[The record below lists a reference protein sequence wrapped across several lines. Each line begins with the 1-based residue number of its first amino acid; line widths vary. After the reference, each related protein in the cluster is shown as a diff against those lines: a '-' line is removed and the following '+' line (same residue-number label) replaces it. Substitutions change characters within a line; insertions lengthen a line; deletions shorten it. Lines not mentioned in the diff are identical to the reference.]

1 MTQVAV
7 ATVPLSQEGLGAMRE
22 KEDGTRPVLGA
33 ALRGPPQGTSRG
45 LAFWL
50 GISAVCLA
58 LVSGIA
64 TSLILTGSTRIRP
77 TNDVFQLVILL
88 NILMVLPLITVIAW
102 QVWRLWHERRH
113 QAAGSRLHIRIV
125 GLFGVIA
132 LLPTILLATFAALSL
147 NRALDQVF
155 SKQVRNIVTNSQLVA
170 NAYVEEHAKILR
182 GDVVAMARDLDA
194 AATLVKSDPAR
205 FKALFTAQAGLRDLS
220 MGYLIEP
227 DGKILLAPDQ
237 PSAAPYLEP
246 PASALAEAAS
256 GQPVLIEPGRSTRVG
271 AIQKLSSFKD
281 TYLFVTRAVDAS
293 VIRQLRLTED
303 GVRRYS
309 EIDHLSRGIKI
320 ASAVIY
326 VVIALTLL
334 LAAIWLGLW
343 FANRLVAPI
352 RRLIGAAQLVS
363 QGNLNVQVPVRR
375 GESDLKVLS
384 TTFNR
389 MTSELKTQRDELVS
403 TNSQLQ
409 ERRRFIEA
417 VLSGVTAGIIGLDQ
431 DGVINLANPSA
442 ERLLGRSAGDLV
454 GNTLESM
461 VPEFAA
467 LSSVPKEED
476 EAGATRRP
484 SAPVHHSALLPAPV
498 TVLVNGTERTF
509 AVRRTTEQDA
519 GTGEDPDGT
528 VVTFDDITELVVAQR
543 TSAWADI
550 ARRIAHEIKN
560 PLTPIQL
567 SAERLKRRYGASITD
582 DREVFD
588 KCISTIIRQVGD
600 IGRMVDEF
608 SSFARMPKPEMAM
621 DDVRQ
626 VVRESVILYEVGRTD
641 IDVTVKVPDAA
652 VHSYCDRRLLSQVL
666 TNLIKNASEA
676 IQPVAES
683 KDAPP
688 GYRGR
693 IQTRL
698 TVTDKVMRI
707 EVEDNGVGLPKQNR
721 GRLVEPYVTTRAK
734 GTGLGLAIVQKIV
747 EQHGGTLVLEDAPS
761 RDGQPARGAVIVMTM
776 PQVQGPAAGAPTVTG
791 AASLGTAGPPPGAPA
806 ASREQRRE
814 ASAAE

>member
-1 MTQVAV
+1 MMGV
-7 ATVPLSQEGLGAMRE
+7 TVPPIPERASGPSARSAG
-22 KEDGTRPVLGA
+22 GI
-33 ALRGPPQGTSRG
+33 LRGPPQGTSRG
-45 LAFWL
+45 VSFWL
-50 GISAVCLA
+50 GICAVIVA

-64 TSLILTGSTRIRP
+64 TSLILTGMTRIRP
-77 TNDVFQLVILL
+77 TNDVFQFVILI
-88 NILMVLPLITVIAW
+88 NILMVLPLITVIGW
-102 QVWRLWHERRH
+102 QIWRLWHERRH

-132 LLPTILLATFAALSL
+132 LLPTILLAVFAAISL

-155 SKQVRNIVTNSQLVA
+155 SKQVRSIVTNSQLVA
-170 NAYVEEHAKILR
+170 NAYVEEHAKVLR

-194 AATLVKSDPAR
+194 AASLVKTDPAR
-205 FKALFTAQAGLRDLS
+205 FKALFTAQAGLRDLA
-220 MGYLIEP
+220 MAYLLEP
-227 DGKILLAPDQ
+227 DGKILLSPETAQ
-237 PSAAPYLEP
+237 QVAYLEP
-246 PASALAEAAS
+246 PASALAEAAT
-256 GQPVLIEPGRSTRVG
+256 GQPVLIEPGRANRVG
-271 AIQKLSSFKD
+271 AIQKLGNFTD

-293 VIRQLRLTED
+293 VLRQLRLTED
-303 GVRRYS
+303 GVKRYS

-320 ASAVIY
+320 ASAIIY

-334 LAAIWLGLW
+334 LTAIWLGLW

-417 VLSGVTAGIIGLDQ
+417 VLSGVTAGVVGVDR

-454 GNTLESM
+454 GQRLESV

-467 LSSVPKEED
+467 LSNAPEDED

-484 SAPVHHSALLPAPV
+484 SAPVHPSASLPAPV
-498 TVLVNGTERTF
+498 HVLVNGTERTF

-519 GTGEDPDGT
+519 GTNEDPDGA

-567 SAERLKRRYGASITD
+567 SAERLKRRYSASITE

-588 KCISTIIRQVGD
+588 KCISTIVRQVGD

-626 VVRESVILYEVGRTD
+626 IVRESVILYEVGRSD
-641 IDVTVKVPDAA
+641 IDVTVKVPDGP
-652 VHSYCDRRLLSQVL
+652 VLSFCDRRMLSQLL
-666 TNLIKNASEA
+666 TNLVKNASEA
-676 IQPVAES
+676 VQAVAEG
-683 KDAPP
+683 KDCPP

-698 TVTDKVMRI
+698 SLVDRAMRI

-747 EQHGGTLVLEDAPS
+747 EQHGGTLMLEDAPS
-761 RDGQPARGAVIVMTM
+761 RDGQPAHGAMIIMNL
-776 PQVQGPAAGAPTVTG
+776 PQIPAPAGASATPRK
-791 AASLGTAGPPPGAPA
+791 L
-806 ASREQRRE
+806 EQRTE
-814 ASAAE
+814 ATAAE

>member
-1 MTQVAV
+1 MTA
-7 ATVPLSQEGLGAMRE
+7 ATVKPGSTPPR
-22 KEDGTRPVLGA
+22 A
-33 ALRGPPQGTSRG
+33 APQGTSRG
-45 LAFWL
+45 PAFWL
-50 GISAVCLA
+50 GIGAVLVA
-58 LVSGIA
+58 LGSGIA
-64 TSLILTGSTRIRP
+64 TSLILTGMTRIRP
-77 TNDVFQLVILL
+77 TNDVFLIVILV
-88 NILMVLPLITVIAW
+88 NMLMVLPLIAVIAW
-102 QVWRLWHERRH
+102 QIWRLWHERRH

-132 LLPTILLATFAALSL
+132 LLPSILLAAFAAVSL

-155 SKQVRNIVTNSQLVA
+155 SKQVRNIVTNSQQVA
-170 NAYVEEHAKILR
+170 NAYVEEHAKIMR

-194 AATLVKSDPAR
+194 AASLVRSDPPQ
-205 FKALFTAQAGLRDLS
+205 FKALFTAQAGLRDLA
-220 MGYLIEP
+220 MAYLIEA
-227 DGKILLAPDQ
+227 DGKIMLSPDKAN
-237 PSAAPYLEP
+237 PGPYLQP
-246 PASALAEAAS
+246 PASALAEAMS
-256 GQPVLIEPGRSTRVG
+256 GQPVLIEPGRSNRVG
-271 AIQKLSSFKD
+271 AIQKLRSFED
-281 TYLFVTRAVDAS
+281 TYLFVTRAVDPN
-293 VIRQLRLTED
+293 VQRQLQMTED

-309 EIDHLSRGIKI
+309 ELDHLRRGIKI
-320 ASAVIY
+320 ASAIIY

-389 MTSELKTQRDELVS
+389 MTSDLKSKRDELVS
-403 TNSQLQ
+403 ANSQLH

-417 VLSGVTAGIIGLDQ
+417 VLSGVTAGVVGLDR
-431 DGVINLANPSA
+431 DGTINLANPSA

-454 GNTLESM
+454 GRRLEEV
-461 VPEFAA
+461 VPEFAVLPGA
-467 LSSVPKEED
+467 NASED

-484 SAPVHHSALLPAPV
+484 NAPVHASPSVPAPV
-498 TVLVNGTERTF
+498 TILIGGTERTF
-509 AVRRTTEQDA
+509 AVRRTTEKDA
-519 GTGEDPDGT
+519 GSDEDTDGT

-567 SAERLKRRYGASITD
+567 SAERLKRRYGDALTT

-588 KCISTIIRQVGD
+588 KCIATIVRQVGD

-621 DDVRQ
+621 EDLRQ
-626 VVRESVILYEVGRTD
+626 VVRESIMLYEVGQTEA
-641 IDVTVKVPDAA
+641 DVSIKVPEAP
-652 VHSYCDRRLLSQVL
+652 VRTLCDRRLLSQVL
-666 TNLIKNASEA
+666 TNLIKNATEA
-676 IQPVAES
+676 IQAVAES
-683 KDAPP
+683 KDAPA
-688 GYRGR
+688 GYRGQV
-693 IQTRL
+693 QTRL
-698 TVTDKVMRI
+698 TLTDGTIRI
-707 EVEDNGVGLPKQNR
+707 EVVDNGVGLPKQNR

-747 EQHGGTLVLEDAPS
+747 EQHGGSLSLEDAPPL
-761 RDGQPARGAVIVMTM
+761 DGQPARGAMIVMTM
-776 PQVQGPAAGAPTVTG
+776 PQVSAPQTVSG
-791 AASLGTAGPPPGAPA
+791 GVAASQEKSEARPGIRPETRHEAPKTRLPDSPQA
-806 ASREQRRE
+806 TRPEV
-814 ASAAE
+814 SAAE